1 MIPSLLPLLALLS
14 LLGQLYSVDAA
25 TGYSSFYTQTF
36 PWNANTPVNPL
47 YITST
52 GGTQA
57 GVYSNV
63 MQSSPFQSVYGRNVT
78 VDAIGNLAFPFTGQ
92 YGSYQ
97 DIDTGIDVLAGGQI
111 TFYIPP
117 GYTGG
122 QWCFELGRAGAGTQY
137 CSGPQGAWF
146 TDPDP
151 SAPSYLSNDKI
162 NGAYVSSD
170 PLQPYYIDVTNTSLG
185 LYNFATLSNGQ
196 PWAYTQ
202 YGTNRGYT
210 WTRSGSV
217 VFRIGARGSAVATS
231 QYNFNEPTTDYDSAL
246 DSTDQNLHPP
256 PTINSTSGLV
266 GRTILTPISGRL
278 WLACWRWNLWPM
290 LNYGQTYVLINY
302 TSPIALA
309 ASWSPATNANVGS
322 ASQPVIL
329 PSQPIPSPLIMLPDN
344 FTNGASVSTNL
355 KALLPVENITIANFA
370 ASQGVAP
377 LLQSSFSWHYANVRS
392 APVAVGQP
400 VASCCWGGLSF
411 SFNYLTNQLTYYEGL
426 FTTLVSYQGQL
437 AFDMTHILDSNSTTP
452 FLPSSKSNLPVSVL
466 NMWYPQGQIGS
477 YYADVDS
484 GMSVLEG
491 GTLTITSQVATWCFP
506 TYRNNASQLC
516 TDQRG
521 APSFSYY
528 NTTQTYLQGCD
539 NFLYIFPNAS
549 SYASASYGN
558 IGCNSG
564 SITNPRNGA
573 LLMRV
578 GSNNQGHS
586 PIDYA
591 PVFTDFTQT
600 GTLTATVRAPASG
613 RLYFAAAVSWN
624 ANVASMAVKPLIT
637 QTSSYGVVY
646 TGSQTVSVTY
656 TPPTAL
662 SFAFSWSPST
672 AAANNPYTVAVPNS
686 LSTSDLSAAGYT
698 MVSASNGNG
707 TTGLGVGASTQQ
719 YIYYVLP
726 QTMVGSTFY
735 TATFTAYTNLAE
747 ADTASNY
754 IFTISPTGPNTPVIP
769 PSNPTSPN
777 STTNAAHQ
785 TASAAHPA
793 AVIGALLA
801 TVLLM

>member
-170 PLQPYYIDVTNTSLG
+170 PAAALLHRRHQHLPRPSTTLPPSATDSPGPTPSTAPTAATRGRAAARWCSASAPGAARWPPPSTTS
-185 LYNFATLSNGQ
+185 
-196 PWAYTQ
+196 
-202 YGTNRGYT
+202 
-210 WTRSGSV
+210 
-217 VFRIGARGSAVATS
+217 TS
-231 QYNFNEPTTDYDSAL
+231 QPPTTTARW
-246 DSTDQNLHPP
+246 TAPIRNLHPP
-256 PTINSTSGLV
+256 AHHQLDQRDWWAARSSPPSAAGSGSRAGGGTCGPCSTTAR
-266 GRTILTPISGRL
+266 RTCSSTTR
-278 WLACWRWNLWPM
+278 R
-290 LNYGQTYVLINY
+290 
-302 TSPIALA
+302 PIALA

-646 TGSQTVSVTY
+646 TGSQTVSVDVHATHRAVVRVQLEPVHRRGQQPLHGGGAQLAVHQRPVGCGLHDGVGVEWQRDDGDWAWAPAPSSTSTTCCRRRWWARRS
-656 TPPTAL
+656 TPPPSPPTPTWPRRTRRPTT
-662 SFAFSWSPST
+662 SSPS
-672 AAANNPYTVAVPNS
+672 AR
-686 LSTSDLSAAGYT
+686 
-698 MVSASNGNG
+698 
-707 TTGLGVGASTQQ
+707 
-719 YIYYVLP
+719 
-726 QTMVGSTFY
+726 
-735 TATFTAYTNLAE
+735 LA
-747 ADTASNY
+747 
-754 IFTISPTGPNTPVIP
+754 PTP
-769 PSNPTSPN
+769 PSSPPATLPAPTRPP
-777 STTNAAHQ
+777 TQPTRRRPRLIQ
-785 TASAAHPA
+785 R
-793 AVIGALLA
+793 L
-801 TVLLM
+801 